1 MIPAVSEVIQNELD
15 IFQDHFKKS
24 MQSRIALLDRI
35 AYYIIRTKGKQIR
48 PVFVLLTAKL
58 CGQVTESSY
67 TAAALIEL
75 VHTASL
81 VHDDVVDDAR
91 TRRGFF
97 SINALWKHK
106 AAVLVGDYLLSKG
119 LLIALDNKEY
129 EVLHRFSRAVKQIS
143 EGELLQMEKSRNL
156 NLSEDIYYD
165 IIRQKTASLIASAC
179 ACGAL
184 SAGASPKM
192 VEQAELLGEL
202 IGMAFQMKDD
212 LFDYEDQSIG
222 KPTGIDIK
230 EKKLT
235 LPLIYALNRSEPAER
250 RTIINLIKNE
260 SHKKEKR
267 QEVIQFVQRL
277 GGLEYGRNKMVNYHD
292 HAVDILRSNFSAG
305 KERDAFEKLIG
316 FVIAREK

>member
-1 MIPAVSEVIQNELD
+1 
-15 IFQDHFKKS
+15 

-48 PVFVLLTAKL
+48 PVFVLLTAKI
-58 CGQVTESSY
+58 CGQVTDSSY
-67 TAAALIEL
+67 KAASLIEL

-119 LLIALDNKEY
+119 LLIALEHKEY

-156 NLSEDIYYD
+156 NLSEDIYFD

-184 SAGASPKM
+184 SAGASAEVVDKA
-192 VEQAELLGEL
+192 EQLGEL

-235 LPLIYALNRSEPAER
+235 LPLIYALNKAER
-250 RTIINLIKNE
+250 QERSQIIKLIKNE

-267 QEVIQFVQRL
+267 QEVIQFVRRM
-277 GGLEYGRNKMVNYHD
+277 GGLEYGQLKMIEYHD
-292 HAVDILRSNFSAG
+292 QAKEILRTHFVPS
-305 KERDAFEKLIG
+305 KERDAFEELID
-316 FVIAREK
+316 FVVERKK

>member
-1 MIPAVSEVIQNELD
+1 MIPAVTQVIQHELE

-48 PVFVLLTAKL
+48 PVFVLLTAKM
-58 CGQVTESSY
+58 CGQVKPSSY

-119 LLIALDNKEY
+119 LLLALENKEY

-156 NLSEDIYYD
+156 NLSEEIYYE

-184 SAGASPKM
+184 SVGSSPEL
-192 VEQAELLGEL
+192 VDQAEKLGEF

-212 LFDYEDQSIG
+212 LFDYEEQSIG

-235 LPLIYALNRSEPAER
+235 LPLIYAINKAESHER
-250 RTIINLIKNE
+250 RSIINMIRNE

-267 QEVIQFVQRL
+267 QEVIQFVRRM
-277 GGLEYGRNKMVNYHD
+277 GGLDYGRTKMMVYHD
-292 HAVDILRSNFSAG
+292 QALHILRNSFSAS
-305 KERDAFEKLIG
+305 KERDAFEDLIA
-316 FVIAREK
+316 FVIERKK